1 MPGYGFYIDSYY
13 LLLIVP
19 ALIICTI
26 AQIRVST
33 TFSRYSSLP
42 SRRGL
47 TGAEVARQ
55 MLDRNGLRDVAV
67 EAIRGNLT
75 DHYDP
80 AKRVVRL
87 SDTVYGSASVAAIG
101 VAAHETGHA
110 IQHAQAYL
118 PLKFRTAIFPVV
130 RFSSAIALPLAILGL
145 IVGWAPLTDFGIL
158 LFSLIVLFQLVTLP
172 VEFNAST
179 RAITALDDMGI
190 LSAEELSP
198 AKKVLHAAA
207 LTYVAS
213 ALMAIANL
221 LRLLLLRNRR

>member
-80 AKRVVRL
+80 AKRVVCL
-87 SDTVYGSASVAAIG
+87 SDTVYGSTSVAAIG

>member
-19 ALIICTI
+19 ALIICAI
-26 AQIRVST
+26 AQIRVSS
-33 TFSRYSSLP
+33 TFSKYSSIAN
-42 SRRGL
+42 RRGL
-47 TGAEVARQ
+47 TGADVARQ
-55 MLDRNGLRDVAV
+55 LLDRNGLRDVAV
-67 EAIRGNLT
+67 EAVRGSLT

-80 AKRVVRL
+80 RNRVVRL
-87 SDTVYGSASVAAIG
+87 SDAVYSSTSVAAIG

-110 IQHAQAYL
+110 MQHAQAYV

-130 RFSSAIALPLAILGL
+130 RFSSAIALPLAVIGL
-145 IVGWAPLTDFGIL
+145 IVGLAPLTDFGIL

-172 VEFNAST
+172 VEFNASA
-179 RAITALDDMGI
+179 RALVQLDDMGI
-190 LSAEELSP
+190 LSAEELMP
-198 AKKVLHAAA
+198 AKKVLRAAA

>member
-87 SDTVYGSASVAAIG
+87 SDTVYGSTSVAAIG